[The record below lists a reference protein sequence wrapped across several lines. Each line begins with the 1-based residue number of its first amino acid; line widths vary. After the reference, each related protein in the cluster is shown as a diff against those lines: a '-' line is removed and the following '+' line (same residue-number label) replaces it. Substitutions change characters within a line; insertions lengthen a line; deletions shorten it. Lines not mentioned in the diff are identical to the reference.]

1 MGGKPMIRNEPA
13 KTPALSGPP
22 GFEAR
27 HGRVDEELLDLYV
40 RQYCLNHPVCLKKL
54 LERIEREIIF
64 HILEE
69 TNGNQRDAAQILGVK
84 PNTLHYK
91 LQRMGIV
98 RVHRYLSDGASEPK

>member
-1 MGGKPMIRNEPA
+1 MIRNEPE
-13 KTPALSGPP
+13 KSQTSSEPK
-22 GFEAR
+22 GFETGY
-27 HGRVDEELLDLYV
+27 GRVADELLELYV

-69 TNGNQRDAAQILGVK
+69 TNGNQRDAAQLLGVK

-91 LQRMGIV
+91 LHRMGIV
-98 RVHRYLSDGASEPK
+98 RVHRYLSDGAAESK

>member
-1 MGGKPMIRNEPA
+1 MIRNEPV
-13 KTPALSGPP
+13 KIQPFSGPT
-22 GFEAR
+22 GIDAR
-27 HGRVDEELLDLYV
+27 YGRVADELLDLYV
-40 RQYCLNHPVCLKKL
+40 HQYCLNHPVCLKKL

-69 TNGNQRDAAQILGVK
+69 TNGNQQDAAQLLGVK

-98 RVHRYLSDGASEPK
+98 RVHRYLSDGTAESK